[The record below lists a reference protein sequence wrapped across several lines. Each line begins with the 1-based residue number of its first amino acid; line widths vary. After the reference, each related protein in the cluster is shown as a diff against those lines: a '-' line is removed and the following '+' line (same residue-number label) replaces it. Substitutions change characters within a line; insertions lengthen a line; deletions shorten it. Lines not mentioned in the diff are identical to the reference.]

1 MSEAHTMNREVPAA
15 ITCNPRFMLGVK
27 SDVQNAIFYIDDN
40 ITCYVSGHNIVFYNS
55 NDKSQRFIPG
65 IEGTETINCIN
76 MNPTRRLLAV
86 CETATQAICSIYNI
100 TKIVESMKD
109 RKGSGQPVDSSIIKK
124 RKILV
129 MPDSEAT
136 QFISAE
142 FCPQNDKIIAT
153 LSGSPDFRIQLWQW
167 DK

>member
-1 MSEAHTMNREVPAA
+1 MSRTHNNDAPAA

-27 SDVQNAIFYIDDN
+27 SDVQNSIFYIDDN
-40 ITCYVSGHNIVFYNS
+40 IVCYVSGHNVIFYNS

-65 IEGTETINCIN
+65 IEGTESINCIN
-76 MNPTRRLLAV
+76 MNPSRRLLLV

-100 TKIVESMKD
+100 SKVIESIKE
-109 RKGSGQPVDSSIIKK
+109 RKGSSAPVDSSVIKK

-136 QFISAE
+136 
-142 FCPQNDKIIAT
+142 
-153 LSGSPDFRIQLWQW
+153 
-167 DK
+167 